1 MTRSELYLRIFANNI
16 KLAVLHAIAWPLL
29 FWVSGHP
36 LEEWAL
42 TALVMYMA
50 HWLSREVIVGLA
62 MFALR
67 RLTVR
72 GRRALRNARI
82 EVPNIPGDE
91 VSPRVRLL
99 AMFVIALLF
108 FTVVGASLSVGVP
121 VLSWLG
127 LTPLA
132 AYFVWGGWTMLAV
145 GAVGLLFILGA
156 LGLALAIVDNASAD
170 ISKGLSGVED
180 RVSGDPTIA
189 GLFAYGGSA
198 TH

>member
-16 KLAVLHAIAWPLL
+16 KLAILHAIVWPLL

-36 LEEWAL
+36 LDEWAL
-42 TALVMYMA
+42 TALALYMA
-50 HWLSREVIVGLA
+50 HWLSREVIVGLT
-62 MFALR
+62 MFALK
-67 RLTVR
+67 RLVAR
-72 GRRALRNARI
+72 GRRALQNAGV
-82 EVPNIPGDE
+82 EVPSIPSDDG
-91 VSPRVRLL
+91 SPRVRLF

-108 FTVVGASLSVGVP
+108 FTVIGASLSVGVP
-121 VLSWLG
+121 VLPWLG

-132 AYFVWGGWTMLAV
+132 AYFVWGGWAMLLG

-156 LGLALAIVDNASAD
+156 LMLALAIVDNSSAD